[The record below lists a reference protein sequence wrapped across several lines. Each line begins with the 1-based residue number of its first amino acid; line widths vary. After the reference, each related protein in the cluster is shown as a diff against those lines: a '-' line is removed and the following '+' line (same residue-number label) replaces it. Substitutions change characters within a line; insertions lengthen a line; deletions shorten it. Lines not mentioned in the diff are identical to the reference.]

1 MHVGKKVTKKVS
13 HERFGCSLPTFSVG
27 VLLSMRIDARVTTR
41 RRSLTIQSITFFLNG
56 QVSHIISM
64 MLNWKEI

>member
-27 VLLSMRIDARVTTR
+27 VLLSMRIDARVTKR
-41 RRSLTIQSITFFLNG
+41 RQCPDFLEKHATFNIIHYSIFDFRL
-56 QVSHIISM
+56 
-64 MLNWKEI
+64 